1 MYSFLIL
8 ILITLLNF
16 ITCYYSKNYYHMLGI
31 NQTAS
36 FGEIKKAFKKLV
48 QKYHPDKNPND
59 REKAREK
66 FTEITNM
73 YEVIS
78 DPEKRKEYDLY
89 LRLVE
94 LGENI
99 RGKNEKENSHKYQ
112 NSQTN
117 QNYLILEYLKKF
129 SFYIIYRWIF
139 LIELVTE
146 FFYELKNNSL
156 LNFVVNFINIYIYEF
171 L

>member
-1 MYSFLIL
+1 
-8 ILITLLNF
+8 
-16 ITCYYSKNYYHMLGI
+16 MLGI